1 MSQLMKLWMR
11 IKNNPK
17 TVTFDEVNKILSQAS
32 FTRRQPRSGSSH
44 YTYAKNGRIL
54 TVPKTKPY
62 VTEIYIKQAIEA
74 IGDFFEEE

>member
-1 MSQLMKLWMR
+1 MKFWLR

-17 TVTFDEVNKILSQAS
+17 TVTFDEIDKILCQAN
-32 FTRRQPRSGSSH
+32 FARRQPRSGSSH

-54 TVPKTKPY
+54 TVPKKKPY

-74 IGDFFEEE
+74 IGDCLEEESSI

>member
-17 TVTFDEVNKILSQAS
+17 TVTFDEIDKILSQAS
-32 FTRRQPRSGSSH
+32 FVRRQPRSGSSH

-62 VTEIYIKQAIEA
+62 ITEIYIKLAIKA
-74 IGDFFEEE
+74 IGEFFEEE